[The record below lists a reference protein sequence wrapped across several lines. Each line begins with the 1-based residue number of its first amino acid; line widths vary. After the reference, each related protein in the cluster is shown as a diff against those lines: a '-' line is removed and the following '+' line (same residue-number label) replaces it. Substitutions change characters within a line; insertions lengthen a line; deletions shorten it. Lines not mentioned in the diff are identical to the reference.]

1 MFKEA
6 LFSRALELPGSK
18 IGYFVGE
25 QLAKSYPDNY
35 VLETSSFG
43 FERFARAGHCAA
55 MHDPATFNQ
64 IETGWQG
71 PEFELTQRNQ
81 NAWVNVQ
88 WQNHWLDV
96 VQLQHSEGY
105 CNQTRFWIIADSRE
119 VAEAFY
125 RAVCEWDLEV
135 RQEILVFESGCWVKN
150 EELYQSIRTASFDNL
165 ILPAQLKEQLR
176 EDLSRF
182 FAAREI
188 YEELNIPW
196 KRGALLIGPPG
207 NGKTHAV
214 KAIIN
219 HLGKACLYVK
229 TFVNQYEDENAI
241 KVVFD
246 KARQIAPCVLVMEDL
261 DSMVNAQT
269 RSFFLNEMDGFERN
283 HGIAVLATT
292 NYPEKLDPA
301 ILNRPSRFDRK
312 YYFKL
317 PTEQERLAYLKL
329 WNQSA
334 KSQVRLSEEGLKETA
349 RLTNGFSFAYLKE
362 LMLTSLMRWINEPV
376 GSAMDGVTRAQV
388 ALLQEQMGTTEEV
401 AAAAA

>member
-1 MFKEA
+1 MNKET

-18 IGYFVGE
+18 ISYFIGE

-35 VLETSSFG
+35 ILETSTFG
-43 FERFARAGHCAA
+43 FERFADAGHCAA
-55 MHDPATFNQ
+55 MRDPATFNQ
-64 IETGWQG
+64 METCWQG
-71 PEFELTQRNQ
+71 PEFALTLRNQ
-81 NAWVNVQ
+81 NAWVNVE

-96 VQLQHSEGY
+96 VQIQHSEGY
-105 CNQTRFWIIADSRE
+105 CNQTRFWIIAESRE

-125 RAVCEWDLEV
+125 RAVREWDNEV
-135 RQEILVFESGCWVKN
+135 RKEILVFENGYWVKS
-150 EELYQSIRTASFDNL
+150 EELYQTIRTASFDNL
-165 ILPAQLKEQLR
+165 ILPAQLKEELR

-182 FAAREI
+182 FAAREL

-207 NGKTHAV
+207 NGKTHAI

-219 HLGKACLYVK
+219 HLEKTCVYVK

-261 DSMVNAQT
+261 DSQVNAKT

-283 HGIAVLATT
+283 HGIAVLAST

-317 PTEQERLAYLKL
+317 PTEQERLAYLRL

-334 KSQVRLSEEGLKETA
+334 RSQVQLSEEGMKETA
-349 RLTNGFSFAYLKE
+349 RLTSGFSFAYLKE
-362 LMLTSLMRWINEPV
+362 LMLTSLMRWINEPN
-376 GSAMDGVTRAQV
+376 GSAMDSVTRAQV
-388 ALLQEQMGTTEEV
+388 ALLKEQMGRLDP
-401 AAAAA
+401 

>member
-1 MFKEA
+1 MIKET
-6 LFSRALELPGSK
+6 LLNQALERPGNE

-25 QLAKSYPDNY
+25 QLAKRYPDKY
-35 VLETSSFG
+35 VLETSSLG
-43 FERFARAGHCAA
+43 FDRFARAGNCEALP
-55 MHDPATFNQ
+55 DPATFNQ
-64 IETGWQG
+64 IETDWHG
-71 PEFELTQRNQ
+71 PEFALTLRNQ
-81 NAWVNVQ
+81 NAWVNVL

-96 VQLQHSEGY
+96 VRVQQSEGY

-125 RAVCEWDLEV
+125 RAVCEWDHEV
-135 RQEILVFESGCWVKN
+135 RQEILVFENGYWVKSQ
-150 EELYQSIRTASFDNL
+150 ELYQAIRTASFDNL
-165 ILPAQLKEQLR
+165 ILPAQLKQELR
-176 EDLSRF
+176 EDLRRF
-182 FAAREI
+182 FAAREM

-214 KAIIN
+214 KAIVN
-219 HLGKACLYVK
+219 HLGQTCLYVK
-229 TFVNQYEDENAI
+229 TFVNQYEDENAM
-241 KVVFD
+241 KLVFD
-246 KARQIAPCVLVMEDL
+246 KARQMAPCVLVMEDL
-261 DSMVNAQT
+261 DSLVNAQT

-317 PTEQERLAYLKL
+317 PTEQERLAYLAL

-362 LMLTSLMRWINEPV
+362 LMLTSLLRWINEPV
-376 GSAMDGVTRAQV
+376 GSAMDSVTRAQV
-388 ALLQEQMGTTEEV
+388 ALLQEQMGTTEE
-401 AAAAA
+401 AAAAAA

>member
-88 WQNHWLDV
+88 WQNHRLDV
-96 VQLQHSEGY
+96 VQLQQSEGY

-125 RAVCEWDLEV
+125 RAVCEWDHEV
-135 RQEILVFESGCWVKN
+135 RQEILVFENGYWVKSQ
-150 EELYQSIRTASFDNL
+150 ELYKTIRTASFDNL

-283 HGIAVLATT
+283 HGVAVLATT

-334 KSQVRLSEEGLKETA
+334 KSQVRLSEEGMKETA
-349 RLTNGFSFAYLKE
+349 RLTIGFSFAYLKE
-362 LMLTSLMRWINEPV
+362 LMLTALMRWINEPV
-376 GSAMDGVTRAQV
+376 GTAMDAVTRAQV
-388 ALLQEQMGTTEEV
+388 TLLQEQMGINEEAV
-401 AAAAA
+401 AAAA

>member
-1 MFKEA
+1 MIKET
-6 LFSRALELPGSK
+6 LLNQALERPGNE

-25 QLAKSYPDNY
+25 QLAKRYPDKY
-35 VLETSSFG
+35 VLETSSLG
-43 FERFARAGHCAA
+43 FDRFARAGNCEALP
-55 MHDPATFNQ
+55 DPATFNQ
-64 IETGWQG
+64 IETDWHG
-71 PEFELTQRNQ
+71 PEFALTLRNQ
-81 NAWVNVQ
+81 NAWVNVL

-96 VQLQHSEGY
+96 VRVQQSEGY

-125 RAVCEWDLEV
+125 RAVCEWDHEV
-135 RQEILVFESGCWVKN
+135 RQEILVFENGYWVKSQ
-150 EELYQSIRTASFDNL
+150 ELYQAIRTASFDNL
-165 ILPAQLKEQLR
+165 ILPAQLKQELR
-176 EDLSRF
+176 EDLRRF
-182 FAAREI
+182 FAAREM

-214 KAIIN
+214 KAIVN
-219 HLGKACLYVK
+219 HLGQTCLYVK
-229 TFVNQYEDENAI
+229 TFVNQYEDENAM
-241 KVVFD
+241 KLVFD

-261 DSMVNAQT
+261 DSLVNAQT

-317 PTEQERLAYLKL
+317 PTEQERLAYLAL

-362 LMLTSLMRWINEPV
+362 LMLTSLLRWINEPV
-376 GSAMDGVTRAQV
+376 GSAMDSVTRAQV
-388 ALLQEQMGTTEEV
+388 ALLQEQMGTTEE
-401 AAAAA
+401 AAAAAA

>member
-1 MFKEA
+1 MNKEI
-6 LFSRALELPGSK
+6 LLSQALERPGNK

-25 QLAKSYPDNY
+25 QLAKRYPDKY
-35 VLETSSFG
+35 VLETSSLG
-43 FERFARAGHCAA
+43 FDRFARAGHCSALR
-55 MHDPATFNQ
+55 DSATFNQ
-64 IETGWQG
+64 IESTWHG
-71 PEFELTQRNQ
+71 PEFTLMLRNQ

-88 WQNHWLDV
+88 WQNHELDI
-96 VQLQHSEGY
+96 VQLEYSVSY
-105 CNQTRFWIIADSRE
+105 CNQSRFWVIADSRE

-125 RAVCEWDLEV
+125 RAVCEWDHEV
-135 RQEILVFESGCWVKN
+135 RQEILVFENGYWVKSQ
-150 EELYQSIRTASFDNL
+150 ELYQTIRAASFDNL

-182 FAAREI
+182 FSAREM

-214 KAIIN
+214 KAVVN

-241 KVVFD
+241 KEVFD
-246 KARQIAPCVLVMEDL
+246 KARQMAPCVLVMEDL
-261 DSMVNAQT
+261 DSLVNAQT

-317 PTEQERLAYLKL
+317 PTEQERLAYLAL

-334 KSQVRLSEEGLKETA
+334 KSQVRLSAEGMKEIA
-349 RLTNGFSFAYLKE
+349 HLTNGFSFAYIKE
-362 LMLTSLMRWINEPV
+362 LMLTSLMRWINEPI
-376 GSAMDGVTRAQV
+376 GSAMDAVMRAQV
-388 ALLQEQMGTTEEV
+388 ALLKEQMAPTEE
-401 AAAAA
+401 AAAAAA